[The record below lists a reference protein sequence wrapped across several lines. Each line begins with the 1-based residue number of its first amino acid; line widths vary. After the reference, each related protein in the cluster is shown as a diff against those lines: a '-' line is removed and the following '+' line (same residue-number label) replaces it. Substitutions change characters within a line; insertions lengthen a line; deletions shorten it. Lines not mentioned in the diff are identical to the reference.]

1 MHFKVQLN
9 VLLLKDE
16 VLHNLG
22 LLEPDKMVMM
32 MMEYLTQVTGVLI
45 TQTTDASKE
54 DTASQQ
60 QSSSIGTG
68 NQTRQ

>member
-1 MHFKVQLN
+1 MTAGTRQGG
-9 VLLLKDE
+9 DE
-16 VLHNLG
+16 DDGIPDSNDRCTHN
-22 LLEPDKMVMM
+22 
-32 MMEYLTQVTGVLI
+32 
-45 TQTTDASKE
+45 SNHRCFKE